1 MGSNTVSTNCGKN
14 RKAKLQTGTS
24 RGQTLT
30 NITVK
35 IKPSF
40 SPRVTTWTRLICDDE
55 EKLEW
60 TNFLKWTVCPL

>member
-14 RKAKLQTGTS
+14 RKAKLQIGTS
-24 RGQTLT
+24 RDQTRT

-40 SPRVTTWTRLICDDE
+40 SLRVTTWTGLI
-55 EKLEW
+55 L
-60 TNFLKWTVCPL
+60 

>member
-14 RKAKLQTGTS
+14 RKAKLQIGTS
-24 RGQTLT
+24 RDQSRT

-40 SPRVTTWTRLICDDE
+40 SLRVTTWTGLI
-55 EKLEW
+55 L
-60 TNFLKWTVCPL
+60 